1 MPVRYGPSVSRFV
14 EVAVQLP
21 VHGTFHYSVPEAG
34 RGVGLVGRRV
44 LVPFG
49 SRGVTGIVVGES
61 ETVPG
66 EVEVRD
72 VEALLDAAP
81 ALSGE
86 LIELC
91 RWIASY
97 YEAPLGE
104 VVRAALPAGT
114 RVGAASRIELTE
126 EGRGAL
132 DGALDGS
139 GSALARSQREVL
151 AALAET
157 GGNLAAGEVPGGR
170 RAAKVIEEL
179 AATGWVRQVRDVQR
193 ARVRDRTVKVA
204 VLVRRPDERETAE
217 LARAPAQRAVLDALV
232 GAGGQA
238 EVAVLRAAHRQAASL
253 LRALAGRGLV
263 ELHDKVVRGD
273 VWAGRAEAGHVA
285 PVVAPTPSAGQARAL
300 AALRAGLA
308 EGEYRGYLLHGITG
322 SGKTEVYLQIIADAL
337 AAGRGALVLVPEISL
352 TPQLSARFRARFGDR
367 VAVLHSGLSDRER
380 FDEWSRLREGAA
392 QIALGARSAVFAPLA
407 DLAVVVVDE
416 EHDSSFKQEEGV
428 RYHARDVALVRAQ
441 RARALCVL
449 GSATPSLESYHGA
462 ENGRLTLLA
471 LGERATARPLPA
483 VELVD
488 LRVHQADPDSMLTAP
503 LCQAVAETLARGE
516 QAILFL
522 NRRGFHTFVLC
533 VKCGHPFR
541 CRSCSVSLTY
551 HRQLDRLLC
560 HYCGHS
566 ERIATRCPA
575 CSATGSIARRGL
587 GTERVADG
595 LERAFPAARIAR
607 LDRDAV
613 AGVAIDR
620 VLGRMARGEVDL
632 LVGTQMVA
640 KGHDFPGVTLVGVL
654 LADTGLS
661 LPDFRAGEK
670 TFQLLTQVA
679 GRAGRG
685 ERPGRVIIQSYRTD
699 SIAVAAAREHDYLRF
714 YRTEL
719 EARRELDYPP
729 FGHLAAVRL
738 DGPDGSDVAAEAK
751 RLAERARELG
761 GGSPRCGVAVLGP
774 AEAPLARLK
783 GRTRWHMW
791 LRARERRELRGFLR
805 SLVPGSRSGARSGS
819 VRVTVDVD
827 PVSAL

>member
-1 MPVRYGPSVSRFV
+1 VSRFV

-21 VHGTFHYSVPEAG
+21 VAGTFHYSVPAATAG
-34 RGVGLVGRRV
+34 VRLVGRRV

-49 SRGVTGIVVGES
+49 SRGVTGLVVAES
-61 ETVPG
+61 DAAPG

-72 VEALLDAAP
+72 VEALLDAEP

-86 LIELC
+86 LVELC

-97 YEAPLGE
+97 YEAPIGE

-114 RVGAASRIELTE
+114 RVRTASRIEITD
-126 EGRGAL
+126 EGRKAL
-132 DGALDGS
+132 DGAG
-139 GSALARSQREVL
+139 GAMVRAQREAL
-151 AALAET
+151 AALAAA
-157 GGNLAAGEVPGGR
+157 GGDLAAGDVPGGKR
-170 RAAKVIEEL
+170 GATALIEEL
-179 AATGWVRQVRDVQR
+179 SVAGWVRMVRDVRR
-193 ARVRDRTVKVA
+193 ARVRDRVVREA
-204 VLVRRPDERETAE
+204 VLLRRPEGDEEEKE
-217 LARAPAQRAVLDALV
+217 LGRAPAQKAVFDALV
-232 GAGGQA
+232 AAGGRA
-238 EVAVLRAAHRQAASL
+238 EVPALRAVHKQAANH

-263 ELHDKVVRGD
+263 EIREKVVRAGALEQTGD
-273 VWAGRAEAGHVA
+273 EAGLVA
-285 PVVAPTPSAGQARAL
+285 PVAAPVPSAGQAAAL
-300 AALRAGLA
+300 AELRAGLA
-308 EGEYRGYLLHGITG
+308 AGEFRGYLLHGITG

-337 AAGRGALVLVPEISL
+337 AAGQGALVLVPEISL
-352 TPQLSARFRARFGDR
+352 TPQLAARFRARFGDQ

-380 FDEWSRLREGAA
+380 FDEWSRLRDGSA

-407 DLAVVVVDE
+407 RLGVVVVDE

-462 ENGRLTLLA
+462 ESGRLALLE
-471 LGERATARPLPA
+471 LRERATARPLPE
-483 VELVD
+483 VELID
-488 LRVHQADPDSMLTAP
+488 LRVHRAEQDSMLTAP
-503 LCQAVAETLARGE
+503 LARAVAETLERGE

-533 VKCGHPFR
+533 VKCGHAFR
-541 CRSCSVSLTY
+541 CKSCSVSLTY
-551 HRQLDRLLC
+551 HRQLERLLC

-566 ERIATRCPA
+566 ERMATRCPA
-575 CSATGSIARRGL
+575 CSTTGSIARRGL
-587 GTERVADG
+587 GTERVAAG
-595 LERAFPAARIAR
+595 LERMFPRARIAR
-607 LDRDAV
+607 LDRDAA
-613 AGVAIDR
+613 AGTRIDR
-620 VLGRMARGEVDL
+620 VLGRMARGEIDL

-661 LPDFRAGEK
+661 LPDFRASER

-685 ERPGRVIIQSYRTD
+685 DRAGRVMIQSYRID
-699 SIAVAAAREHDYLRF
+699 AIAVSAAQQHDYRGF
-714 YRTEL
+714 YASEL

-729 FGHLAAVRL
+729 FGHLAAIRL
-738 DGPDGSDVAAEAK
+738 DGPDAGEVAAEAAN
-751 RLAERARELG
+751 LAERARRLG
-761 GGSPRCGVAVLGP
+761 SSAGAGGVAVLGP
-774 AEAPLARLK
+774 SEAPLARLK

-805 SLVPGSRSGARSGS
+805 ALVPAERAGGRSGR